1 MFEDL
6 INEYEDIKEVL
17 KEEGISINTDL
28 LNKESLDSNY
38 IGENPEGVY

>member
-6 INEYEDIKEVL
+6 MNEYEDIQEVL
-17 KEEGISINTDL
+17 KEEGININTDL
-28 LNKESLDSNY
+28 LNKKALDSNY

>member
-28 LNKESLDSNY
+28 LNKELLDSNY